1 MIPIEITDSD
11 DVRVRDF
18 TSLTDVDLRRVREP
32 SEGLFIAEGEKVI
45 RRALEA
51 GHRPRAALMSPRW
64 FESLADLLTR
74 VDCPVYMADEHILAG
89 ITGYPVHRGALMS
102 MERPTQPRWD
112 QLLAAAKTV
121 VILEGLVD
129 HTNVGA
135 IFRNAAALGIDAVL
149 LTPDCADPLY
159 RRSIKV
165 SMATVFA
172 VPWARIEPWPDALT
186 ELHRAGFRTL
196 AMTPADDSLTLADVN
211 RTERLAIMVGTEGMG
226 LTPAALAHC
235 DLRVR
240 IPMRPGVDS
249 LNVSAATA
257 IAFYALGNP

>member
-1 MIPIEITDSD
+1 
-11 DVRVRDF
+11 
-18 TSLTDVDLRRVREP
+18 
-32 SEGLFIAEGEKVI
+32 
-45 RRALEA
+45 
-51 GHRPRAALMSPRW
+51 
-64 FESLADLLTR
+64 
-74 VDCPVYMADEHILAG
+74 
-89 ITGYPVHRGALMS
+89 
-102 MERPTQPRWD
+102 
-112 QLLAAAKTV
+112 
-121 VILEGLVD
+121 
-129 HTNVGA
+129 
-135 IFRNAAALGIDAVL
+135 
-149 LTPDCADPLY
+149 
-159 RRSIKV
+159 
-165 SMATVFA
+165 MATVFA